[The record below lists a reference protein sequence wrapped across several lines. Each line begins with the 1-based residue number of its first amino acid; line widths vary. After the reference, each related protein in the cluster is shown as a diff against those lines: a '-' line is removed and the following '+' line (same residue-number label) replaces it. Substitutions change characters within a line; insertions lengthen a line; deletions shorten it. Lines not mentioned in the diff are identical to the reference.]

1 MQLNGIPVK
10 QHRKPKGKTLLQ
22 PQAHAYCRWESVSG
36 ADSSVTRHRQ
46 MKQAIAR
53 AVQLRGCVRAVSF
66 LPDGI
71 VQHGEWRRV

>member
-1 MQLNGIPVK
+1 
-10 QHRKPKGKTLLQ
+10 
-22 PQAHAYCRWESVSG
+22 
-36 ADSSVTRHRQ
+36 